1 MMQIGIRLHDIAPG
15 TLEERVKIAHEQG
28 FTCAHLALTKTVQEH
43 SVENSALTPGYASYL
58 RKKFAEHDVDIAVL
72 GCYLNLAHPDQ
83 NEIKKIQERYFAHL
97 RFASILGC
105 SVVGTETGAPNKE
118 YCYEPAC
125 HTEEAL
131 LTFITN
137 LRPVVECAEKFGV
150 ILAIEPVWNHIVYN
164 SKQALKVLKTIGSP
178 NLRIILDPV
187 NLLSVENSDR
197 YEQVIKEAIEDL
209 GRYTDVLHMKDFVVE
224 DGRII
229 SGAPG
234 TGVMKYDTILDFV
247 KKEKPYIQMTIED
260 SRPDNAE
267 WSRKFLE
274 SCTADL

>member
-1 MMQIGIRLHDIAPG
+1 MQIGIRLHDVAPG
-15 TLEERVKIAHEQG
+15 TMEERVKIARDQG
-28 FTCAHLALTKTVQEH
+28 FSCVHLALTKTVKEH

-58 RKKFAEHDVDIAVL
+58 RRMFAENSMDIAVL
-72 GCYLNLAHPDQ
+72 GCYLNLAHPDPE
-83 NEIKKIQERYFAHL
+83 EIKKIQERYFAHL

-105 SVVGTETGAPNKE
+105 SVVGTETGAPNAE
-118 YCYEPAC
+118 YRFEPAC
-125 HTEEAL
+125 HSEEAL
-131 LTFITN
+131 QTFITN

-150 ILAIEPVWNHIVYN
+150 IMAIEPVWSHIVYD
-164 SKQALKVLKTIGSP
+164 SKRALKVLKAIDSP

-187 NLLSVENSDR
+187 NLLSAENSKN

-209 GRYTDVLHMKDFVVE
+209 GGYTDVLHMKDFVVE
-224 DGRII
+224 GNRVV

-234 TGVMKYDTILDFV
+234 TGVMKYDSILGFV

-260 SRPDNAE
+260 STPDNAE

-274 SCTADL
+274 SYKF

>member
-1 MMQIGIRLHDIAPG
+1 MQIGIRLHDVAPG

-28 FTCAHLALTKTVQEH
+28 FTCVHLALAKTVQDH
-43 SVENSALTPGYASYL
+43 SVENSALTPGYAMYL
-58 RKKFAEHDVDIAVL
+58 RKKFAENDVDIAVL
-72 GCYLNLAHPDQ
+72 GCYLNLAHPDRE
-83 NEIKKIQERYFAHL
+83 EIKKIQERYFAHL

-105 SVVGTETGAPNKE
+105 GVVGTETGAPNE
-118 YCYEPAC
+118 AYCYEPAC

-131 LTFITN
+131 QTFITN

-150 ILAIEPVWNHIVYN
+150 ILAIEPVWSHIVYN
-164 SKQALKVLKTIGSP
+164 SEQALKVLKAIGSP

-187 NLLSVENSDR
+187 NLLSAENSEH
-197 YEQVIKEAIEDL
+197 YQQVIREAIEDL
-209 GRYTDVLHMKDFVVE
+209 GGYTDVIHMKDFVVE

-234 TGVMKYDTILDFV
+234 TGIMKYDMIMDFV

-260 SRPDNAE
+260 SKPDNAE

-274 SCTADL
+274 SHAN

>member
-1 MMQIGIRLHDIAPG
+1 MQIGIRLHDIAPG

-28 FTCAHLALTKTVQEH
+28 FTCGHLALAKTIKEF
-43 SVENSALTPGYASYL
+43 SVENSALTPGFATYL
-58 RKKFAEHDVDIAVL
+58 RKMFAKYDVDIAVL
-72 GCYLNLAHPDQ
+72 GCYLNLAHPDPVQ
-83 NEIKKIQERYFAHL
+83 LAKIQERYFAHL
-97 RFASILGC
+97 RFASLLGC
-105 SVVGTETGAPNKE
+105 SVVGTETGAPNAD
-118 YCYEPAC
+118 YHYEPAC

-131 LTFITN
+131 QTFISN

-150 ILAIEPVWNHIVYN
+150 IMAIEPVWNHIVYN
-164 SKQALKVLKTIGSP
+164 SKQALKVLKAIDSP

-187 NLLSVENSDR
+187 NLLSVENCDH

-209 GRYTDVLHMKDFVVE
+209 GAYTDILHMKDFVVE
-224 DGRII
+224 NGRIV

-234 TGVMKYDTILDFV
+234 TGIMKYDQIIEFV

-260 SRPDNAE
+260 SKPDNAV

-274 SCTADL
+274 SL

>member
-1 MMQIGIRLHDIAPG
+1 M
-15 TLEERVKIAHEQG
+15 
-28 FTCAHLALTKTVQEH
+28 
-43 SVENSALTPGYASYL
+43 
-58 RKKFAEHDVDIAVL
+58 
-72 GCYLNLAHPDQ
+72 
-83 NEIKKIQERYFAHL
+83 
-97 RFASILGC
+97 LGC

-131 LTFITN
+131 QTFIAN

-150 ILAIEPVWNHIVYN
+150 ILAIEPVWSHIVYN
-164 SKQALKVLKTIGSP
+164 SKQALKVLKAIDSP

-187 NLLSVENSDR
+187 NLLSVENSDH

-209 GRYTDVLHMKDFVVE
+209 GGYTDVLHMKDFKVE
-224 DGRII
+224 DGRIV

-234 TGVMKYDTILDFV
+234 TGAMKYDVIMDFV
-247 KKEKPYIQMTIED
+247 KEEKPYIQMTIED
-260 SRPDNAE
+260 SKPDNAE

-274 SCTADL
+274 NYSC